1 MELPIKK
8 PEGEFVRVPTEPTTE
23 MINAYDEAREATTLY
38 TRVDGKPVVTYN
50 RHQSYWALLNARP
63 VEDVAAPVRG
73 DQQIA
78 LDRALARNNELYR
91 MITFLRQRDGECI
104 GDHPSWIAG
113 MDKLLDGEHFDAL
126 TELK

>member
-8 PEGEFVRVPTEPTTE
+8 PEGEFVRVPTDPTIE
-23 MINAYDEAREATTLY
+23 MLNAYDEARAATTM
-38 TRVDGKPVVTYN
+38 TAGETMTYN
-50 RHQSYWALLNARP
+50 PHQSYWALLNARP
-63 VEDVAAPVRG
+63 VEDVASPVRG
-73 DQQIA
+73 DLQIA